1 MRSCYARA
9 HRIAV
14 AAHGERSA
22 RAAEAAARLGAVS
35 AAHAVTPGGHD
46 DSADDGVDVPQPN
59 DGIMP
64 SARVAS
70 SRERPPAAATR
81 AAVGTHA
88 AVARRPGA
96 RESPTGGGG
105 GSDDSECGGCGSDS
119 GDGASGD
126 GEDSAAASPRSTAG
140 FHGRREQRDDAA
152 AQRCEAEL
160 RVLKRQ
166 LRALVQ
172 AHGPD
177 HPKVRL
183 CAVRT
188 VGYST

>member
-35 AAHAVTPGGHD
+35 AAHAVAPGGPD
-46 DSADDGVDVPQPN
+46 DSADDGVDDPQPT

-81 AAVGTHA
+81 AAV
-88 AVARRPGA
+88 ARRPGA
-96 RESPTGGGG
+96 RESPTGGGS

-183 CAVRT
+183 CAVST
-188 VGYST
+188 MKYST